1 MPTLANKIHPALK
14 HGGYAATA
22 ILPGENRADFE
33 KLHQNLI
40 AELAPVGAL
49 EDDIVATIARMVW
62 RKQNL
67 ATVRLAEFAGQRR
80 QAIQSEH
87 VAAARKL
94 GPGERYLSAIEL
106 ETAEREA
113 IVQTAERQARK
124 ELGEI
129 YELAEIGKTATVNGL
144 LRDVEVEDRL
154 DAMIDKCL
162 KRLLFLRGLKSLP
175 TASSSAPPQPIAEPQ
190 RIPRPTRV
198 ARVQAART
206 NDRSLKA
213 RAEVA
218 DEITA

>member
-1 MPTLANKIHPALK
+1 MPTQVNKIHPVLK

-49 EDDIVATIARMVW
+49 EDDIVATIARMLW

-67 ATVRLAEFAGQRR
+67 ATVRLAELAGQRR

-87 VAAARKL
+87 VAAALDKKRD
-94 GPGERYLSAIEL
+94 PMRVSHFRTIEL

-113 IVQTAERQARK
+113 AVQTAERQARK
-124 ELGEI
+124 ELGET
-129 YELAEIGKTATVNGL
+129 YELAVIGETATVNHL
-144 LRDVEVEDRL
+144 LRDVGVEDRL

-190 RIPRPTRV
+190 RIQGPTE
-198 ARVQAART
+198 AA
-206 NDRSLKA
+206 
-213 RAEVA
+213 
-218 DEITA
+218 

>member
-1 MPTLANKIHPALK
+1 MPTPANKIHPALK

-33 KLHQNLI
+33 KLHQSLI

-67 ATVRLAEFAGQRR
+67 ATVRLAELAGQRR
-80 QAIQSEH
+80 EAIQSEH
-87 VAAARKL
+87 IKAALAKKRDPM
-94 GPGERYLSAIEL
+94 GVSYFSALEL
-106 ETAEREA
+106 KTGEREA
-113 IVQTAERQARK
+113 AVQTAERQARK

-129 YELAEIGKTATVNGL
+129 YELAEIGATATVNGL
-144 LRDVEVEDRL
+144 LRDVGVEDRL

-190 RIPRPTRV
+190 RIQGPTR
-198 ARVQAART
+198 AA
-206 NDRSLKA
+206 
-213 RAEVA
+213 
-218 DEITA
+218 

>member
-1 MPTLANKIHPALK
+1 MPTFKNHPALK
-14 HGGYAATA
+14 HGGYAVTA
-22 ILPGENRADFE
+22 ILPGENRAGFE

-67 ATVRLAEFAGQRR
+67 ATVRLAELAGQRR

-87 VAAARKL
+87 VAAALAKRRGL
-94 GPGERYLSAIEL
+94 RVSHFSPIEL

-113 IVQTAERQARK
+113 AVQTAERQARK

-129 YELAEIGKTATVNGL
+129 YELAEIGGTATVNGL
-144 LRDVEVEDRL
+144 LRDVGVEDRL

-175 TASSSAPPQPIAEPQ
+175 TASSSAPSQPIAEPQ
-190 RIPRPTRV
+190 RIQGPTR
-198 ARVQAART
+198 AA
-206 NDRSLKA
+206 
-213 RAEVA
+213 
-218 DEITA
+218 